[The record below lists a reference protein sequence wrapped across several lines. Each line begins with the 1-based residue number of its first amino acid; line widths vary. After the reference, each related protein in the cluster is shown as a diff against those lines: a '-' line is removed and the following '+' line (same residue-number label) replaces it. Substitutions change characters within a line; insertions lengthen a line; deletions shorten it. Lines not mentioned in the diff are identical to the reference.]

1 MVWCKVFV
9 HEVQSKE
16 THLFRQIT
24 KQGCGTRIRRSER
37 IVHGERPDALTVLHV
52 FGIEDVTASIGN
64 ARFIRGDAFHSNA
77 IGSWVDPKYY
87 AIMSWRLT
95 VDKAGRIVIP
105 KPLREAL
112 HLEPGDD
119 LECESSGEEITL
131 RPVRGTGPLTQEHG
145 VWVFRT
151 GQPMAASTTEE
162 MLRQIRED
170 RDLLNLGGDK

>member
-1 MVWCKVFV
+1 
-9 HEVQSKE
+9 
-16 THLFRQIT
+16 
-24 KQGCGTRIRRSER
+24 
-37 IVHGERPDALTVLHV
+37 
-52 FGIEDVTASIGN
+52 
-64 ARFIRGDAFHSNA
+64 
-77 IGSWVDPKYY
+77 
-87 AIMSWRLT
+87 MSLRLT

-151 GQPMAASTTEE
+151 HGKPGQAGQPLAASTTEE